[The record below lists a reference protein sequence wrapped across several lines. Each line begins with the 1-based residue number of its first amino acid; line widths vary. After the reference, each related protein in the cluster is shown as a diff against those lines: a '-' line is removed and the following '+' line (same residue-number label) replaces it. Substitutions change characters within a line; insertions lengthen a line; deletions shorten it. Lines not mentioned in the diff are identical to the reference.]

1 MTNAWPWDALR
12 HEMDARPVVTPGREG
27 GSMMRREWMSAREA
41 AEVLGVSERHARRMC
56 KPYSMGVV
64 MDYTRARARSVQRYR
79 ADAVRALAQSRH
91 GAKCVVCDAPCRPH
105 ATTCGTDACACKA
118 YRMRRDEAARA
129 RRKARGI
136 AW

>member
-1 MTNAWPWDALR
+1 
-12 HEMDARPVVTPGREG
+12 
-27 GSMMRREWMSAREA
+27 MRREWMSAREA

-64 MDYTRARARSVQRYR
+64 TDYTTARARSVQRYR

-91 GAKCVVCDAPCRPH
+91 GAKCVVRGEDCRPY

-118 YRMRRDEAARA
+118 YRMRRDQAARA
-129 RRKARGI
+129 RRKAKGI